1 MTRLTPEQQA
11 EIFRQKLKDWALRR
25 LSSLRELDRRTGHA
39 PNYWSQVFRGK
50 PRMTI
55 DHLFELLSAAQADL
69 PTLLTEVVQAQ
80 QGTVLQASEATLA
93 EMRHLVTLM
102 REVGDVARRLESA
115 DLFSRK

>member
-1 MTRLTPEQQA
+1 MTRWTPEQQA

-55 DHLFELLSAAQADL
+55 DHLFELLAAADADL
-69 PTLLTEVVQAQ
+69 PALLTEIVGPQ
-80 QGTVLQASEATLA
+80 QGAVLQASEATLA
-93 EMRHLVTLM
+93 EMRHLITLM
-102 REVGDVARRLESA
+102 REIGDTARRLEGA
-115 DLFSRK
+115 ELFSRK